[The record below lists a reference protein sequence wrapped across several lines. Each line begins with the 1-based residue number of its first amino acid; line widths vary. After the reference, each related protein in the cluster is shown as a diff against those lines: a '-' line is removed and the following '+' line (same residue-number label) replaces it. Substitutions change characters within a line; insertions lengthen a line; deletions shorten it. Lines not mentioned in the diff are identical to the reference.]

1 MRRVSTWMCL
11 LSLCCANLFAA
22 QVIVNDSVDATDLT
36 PKELKLIFAMQKLYW
51 PDGQKIKVF
60 VLPSD
65 SPIHK
70 EFCYQQLELM
80 PYVLRHRWDRLVFS
94 GIGERPTTL
103 ASEAEMRAR
112 IAKTP
117 GAIGY
122 VSGSDESQAIEVSEQ
137 SQGGQDEAEH

>member
-11 LSLCCANLFAA
+11 LSLCCANVFAA
-22 QVIVNDSVDATDLT
+22 QVIVNDSVDVSVLT

-60 VLPSD
+60 VLPSE
-65 SPIHK
+65 SPIHQ

-103 ASEAEMRAR
+103 ASEAEMRTR
-112 IAKTP
+112 VENTP

-122 VSGSDESQAIEVSEQ
+122 VAGSGESQTIVVSEQ